1 MPLNHPAAVYWQA
14 FQPKKQR
21 ALRWNYSADG
31 ASEIVVAAVHAEAD
45 VGSTVD
51 TAGAAYSAAGAAYS
65 AAGAAA
71 GAAYSAAGAAAGD
84 DA

>member
-21 ALRWNYSADG
+21 ALRWNYLVDG
-31 ASEIVVAAVHAEAD
+31 ASEIVVAAAVHAEAD

-51 TAGAAYSAAGAAYS
+51 TAGAAYSAAGAA
-65 AAGAAA
+65 
-71 GAAYSAAGAAAGD
+71 AGD
-84 DA
+84 A